1 MNATNP
7 QPAKG
12 PAMDLPTA
20 VQALANVMAAEPA
33 MDLKATPSAIQPNGG
48 EFSGG
53 PATYKEKPIWIGAP
67 DAPQTLPEGAVHTA
81 ARRGPPP
88 LKLLAKLA
96 AIMADLNWVE
106 KRGRNS
112 HFNYDYATESDI
124 LGAIRPR
131 LAEAGIFVHTLIEAE
146 TATPTGKTTREG
158 APIMLHRVQLLHIFN
173 DSDSGET
180 LEGVGIG
187 YSNDDSDKGFYKA
200 YTGAVKYFFT
210 KTFLVSSGDDPENQN
225 PEEREAA
232 KKAKKAQQAETT
244 QRGPQQ
250 TAGSV
255 QTDENGVFPVVSLVD
270 VFTTKNLSGGR
281 TQWAF
286 QIPNVGRA
294 STINKALAEKLI
306 KEKGSGMPIRFYL
319 KRAGSFLNL
328 ENAEVL
334 PPGSMS

>member
-1 MNATNP
+1 MTNPSTNP
-7 QPAKG
+7 QQPQMNLSAAAPQAFPDPA
-12 PAMDLPTA
+12 
-20 VQALANVMAAEPA
+20 
-33 MDLKATPSAIQPNGG
+33 SAIPPNGG

-53 PATYKEKPIWIGAP
+53 PITYKEKPIQIGAP

-106 KRGRNS
+106 KRGHNA

-124 LGAIRPR
+124 LAAIRPR
-131 LAEAGIFVHTLIEAE
+131 LAEVGIFVQTIVEAE
-146 TATPTGKTTREG
+146 TAIPTGKTSSSG
-158 APIMLHRVQLLHIFN
+158 AVMKTHRVQLLHIFY
-173 DSDSGET
+173 DSESGES

-232 KKAKKAQQAETT
+232 KKAKREKPAATAPAG
-244 QRGPQQ
+244 RGPQQ
-250 TAGSV
+250 TAGSL
-255 QTDENGVFPVVSLVD
+255 QTDENGVFPVVALVD
-270 VFTTKNLSGGR
+270 QYVTKPLTGGR
-281 TQWAF
+281 TQWSF
-286 QIPNVGRA
+286 VIPNLGKA
-294 STINKALAEKLI
+294 STINKILAEKLI
-306 KEKGSGMPIRFYL
+306 KEKDSGMPVRFYL